1 MASKNDEAVAAKE
14 AAHGQKMIELRVRF
28 WTNDLADQPGKVA
41 PKNAWAAG
49 VVRIESNAAH
59 GLKATSPAPF
69 NSLPELS
76 GVIERVLIEHD
87 IKLHPST
94 KERKYRRSP

>member
-1 MASKNDEAVAAKE
+1 
-14 AAHGQKMIELRVRF
+14 MIELKVRF
-28 WTNDLADQPGKVA
+28 WTNDLADEQGKVA

-59 GLKATSPAPF
+59 GLKAASPEPF
-69 NSLPELS
+69 NSLPEL
-76 GVIERVLIEHD
+76 GAVIERVLIQHG